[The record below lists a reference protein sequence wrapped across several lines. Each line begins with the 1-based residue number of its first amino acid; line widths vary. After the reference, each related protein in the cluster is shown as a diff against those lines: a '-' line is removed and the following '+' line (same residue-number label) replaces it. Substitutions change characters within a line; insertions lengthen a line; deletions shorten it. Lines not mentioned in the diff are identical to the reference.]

1 MSREPRIID
10 VAALIDRSSLGRFNY
25 RVIVLSW
32 LVTAFDGID
41 NLMSG
46 FTAPYLRDEMH
57 LSLPQ
62 LGWLAFSASSGM
74 VIGGFVFSYI
84 ADRIGR
90 RPAIIVSAV
99 AFGVLTA
106 ATAAAKSFEAL
117 FIMRFLDGLPL
128 GGLIPLA
135 WAINIEFA
143 PRRMRSSM
151 VTVIMLGYS
160 FGGLAVGPLTNL
172 LAPSHGWQSVYL
184 VAGIATLG
192 CATALWAG
200 LPESIRYL
208 VAKGRQAERVAQTLR
223 RIDPACD
230 ALPTDHFVLGDEAT
244 APREFHLRELF
255 RGGLRWVTPL
265 LWLSYFMST
274 IAIFVLTSWAPIIIE
289 SLDFPRSTAAVVAS
303 LTSAFGA
310 IAALVLMRFTD
321 RHGPAAITSC
331 SGAAVPVLLLIGFGF
346 VPHHLFL
353 VISVV
358 GAVLISG
365 MHYGM
370 HSIGGIYYPSAIRA
384 SGGGWASS
392 VAKLGA
398 VLGPLAA
405 GFVLASHL
413 PKERIY
419 ALLAA
424 CPAVVTLSVLA
435 IAAAVRANER
445 SAGGREWV
453 SNPPG
458 TGWQPL
464 PDLKSGRSTG
474 NDSPP

>member
-1 MSREPRIID
+1 MSREPRTID
-10 VAALIDRSSLGRFNY
+10 VAALIDHSSLGRFNY
-25 RVIVLSW
+25 RIIVLSW

-46 FTAPYLRDEMH
+46 FTAPYLQDALH
-57 LSLPQ
+57 LSLEQ
-62 LGWLAFSASSGM
+62 LGWLALAASSGM

-90 RPAIIVSAV
+90 RPAIIVCAT

-106 ATAAAKSFEAL
+106 ATAAASSFEAL
-117 FIMRFLDGLPL
+117 FVMRFLDGLPL

-135 WAINIEFA
+135 WAINIEFS

-160 FGGLAVGPLTNL
+160 FGGLTVGPLTNL
-172 LAPSHGWQSVYL
+172 LAPQHGWQSVYL
-184 VAGIATLG
+184 VAGLATLG
-192 CATALWAG
+192 CAAVLWAG

-208 VAKGRQAERVAQTLR
+208 VAKGRRPEQVVRTLR
-223 RIDPACD
+223 LIDPTCD
-230 ALPTDHFVLGDEAT
+230 ALPSDRLILGDEVAAT
-244 APREFHLRELF
+244 REFHVRELF
-255 RGGLRWVTPL
+255 RGSLRWITPL

-274 IAIFVLTSWAPIIIE
+274 IAIFVLTYWAPIIIE
-289 SLDFPRSTAAVVAS
+289 SLDFPRKTAAVVAS

-321 RHGPAAITSC
+321 RHGPAAITFC
-331 SGAAVPVLLLIGFGF
+331 SAAVVPVFLLIGFGF
-346 VPHHLFL
+346 VPHDLFL
-353 VISVV
+353 FISVV
-358 GAVLISG
+358 GAVLIAG

-398 VLGPLAA
+398 VLGPFAA

-419 ALLAA
+419 ALLAV

-435 IAAAVRANER
+435 IAAVVRTRER
-445 SAGGREWV
+445 AAGGREWV
-453 SNPPG
+453 SNPPR
-458 TGWQPL
+458 TG
-464 PDLKSGRSTG
+464 
-474 NDSPP
+474 

>member
-1 MSREPRIID
+1 MPRDPRTVD
-10 VAALIDRSSLGRFNY
+10 VAALIDRSRLGRFNY

-46 FTAPYLRDEMH
+46 FTAPYLRDELH

-62 LGWLAFSASSGM
+62 LGWLAFCASAGM

-90 RPAIIVSAV
+90 RPAIILCAV
-99 AFGVLTA
+99 AFGILTA
-106 ATAAAKSFEAL
+106 ATAAAASFEAL
-117 FIMRFLDGLPL
+117 LVMRFLDGLPL

-172 LAPSHGWQSVYL
+172 LAPQHGWQAVYL
-184 VAGIATLG
+184 VAGLATLG
-192 CATALWAG
+192 CAAILWLG
-200 LPESIRYL
+200 LPESVRYL
-208 VAKGRQAERVAQTLR
+208 VAKGREPERVAATLR
-223 RIDPACD
+223 RIEPGCD
-230 ALPTDHFVLGDEAT
+230 LLPTDRFMLGDEVT
-244 APREFHLRELF
+244 AAREFHVRELF
-255 RGGLRWVTPL
+255 IGKLRWVTPL

-289 SLDFPRSTAAVVAS
+289 SLDFARSTAAVVAS
-303 LTSAFGA
+303 LSSAFGA
-310 IAALVLMRFTD
+310 VAALVLMRFTD
-321 RHGPAAITSC
+321 RYGPAAITAC
-331 SGAAVPVLLLIGFGF
+331 SAAALPVLLLIGCGF
-346 VPHHLFL
+346 VPHAWFL
-353 VISVV
+353 VVSVI
-358 GAVLISG
+358 GAVLMSG

-398 VLGPLAA
+398 VIGPLAA
-405 GFVLASHL
+405 GFVLASDL
-413 PKERIY
+413 PRIRIY

-424 CPAVVTLSVLA
+424 CPAVVTLSVLG
-435 IAAAVRANER
+435 IAVVIRNSDR
-445 SAGGREWV
+445 LAGGREWV

-458 TGWQPL
+458 TG
-464 PDLKSGRSTG
+464 
-474 NDSPP
+474 

>member
-1 MSREPRIID
+1 MQAHGRGYTLSTSRAPRTID
-10 VAALIDRSSLGRFNY
+10 VAALIDRSKLGRFNY
-25 RVIVLSW
+25 RVIALSW

-46 FTAPYLRDEMH
+46 FTAPYLRDELH

-62 LGWLAFSASSGM
+62 LGWLAFAASSGM
-74 VIGGFVFSYI
+74 VLGGFVFSYI

-90 RPAIIVSAV
+90 RPAIILCAT
-99 AFGVLTA
+99 AFGILTA
-106 ATAAAKSFEAL
+106 ATAAAGSFEAL
-117 FIMRFLDGLPL
+117 LLMRFLDGLPL

-135 WAINIEFA
+135 WAINIEFS

-160 FGGLAVGPLTNL
+160 MGGLAVGPLTNA
-172 LAPSHGWQSVYL
+172 LAPQHGWQAVYL

-192 CATALWAG
+192 CAAALWLW
-200 LPESIRYL
+200 LPESVRFL
-208 VAKGRQAERVAQTLR
+208 TAKGRDPARIAAMLR

-230 ALPTDHFVLGDEAT
+230 AQPTDQFMLGDEVAAT
-244 APREFHLRELF
+244 REFHLRELF
-255 RGGLRWVTPL
+255 RGYLRWVTPL

-289 SLDFPRSTAAVVAS
+289 SLDFTRSTAANV
-303 LTSAFGA
+303 
-310 IAALVLMRFTD
+310 AALSSALGALAALALMRFTD
-321 RHGPAAITSC
+321 RRGPAAITAC
-331 SGAAVPVLLLIGFGF
+331 SGAAVPVLLLVGLGF
-346 VPHHLFL
+346 VPHDLFL
-353 VISVV
+353 WVSVS
-358 GAVLISG
+358 GSVLMSG

-370 HSIGGIYYPSAIRA
+370 HSIAGIYYPSAIRA

-405 GFVLASHL
+405 AFVLASHL

-435 IAAAVRANER
+435 IAAVVRANEKR
-445 SAGGREWV
+445 AGGREWV

-458 TGWQPL
+458 TG
-464 PDLKSGRSTG
+464 
-474 NDSPP
+474 

>member
-1 MSREPRIID
+1 MSREPRTID

-25 RVIVLSW
+25 RVIALSW

-46 FTAPYLRDEMH
+46 FVAPYLRDELH
-57 LSLPQ
+57 LGFKQ
-62 LGWLAFSASSGM
+62 LGWLAFAASAGM
-74 VIGGFVFSYI
+74 VIGGFVFSTI
-84 ADRIGR
+84 ADHIGR
-90 RPAIIVSAV
+90 RPAIIASAI

-106 ATAAAKSFEAL
+106 ATAAANSFPAL
-117 FIMRFLDGLPL
+117 LVMRFLDGLPL

-135 WAINIEFA
+135 WAINIEFS

-160 FGGLAVGPLTNL
+160 VGGLAVGPLTNL
-172 LAPSHGWQSVYL
+172 LAPQHGWQSVYL

-192 CATALWAG
+192 CALILWLG
-200 LPESIRYL
+200 LPESVRFL
-208 VAKGRQAERVAQTLR
+208 VAKGRQPERVTAMLR
-223 RIDPACD
+223 RIDPGCD
-230 ALPTDHFVLGDEAT
+230 AAPGDRLVLGDEVT
-244 APREFHLRELF
+244 AAREFHVRELF
-255 RGGLRWVTPL
+255 RGALRWVTPL

-289 SLDFPRSTAAVVAS
+289 SLNFPRSTAAIVAS
-303 LTSAFGA
+303 LSSAFGA
-310 IAALVLMRFTD
+310 VAALALMRFTD
-321 RHGPAAITSC
+321 RHGPAAITAC
-331 SGAAVPVLLLIGFGF
+331 SGLAVPVLLLVGLGL
-346 VPHHLFL
+346 VPHELFL
-353 VISVV
+353 WVSVA
-358 GAVLISG
+358 GSVLISG

-370 HSIGGIYYPSAIRA
+370 HSIAGIYYPSAIRA

-405 GFVLASHL
+405 GFVLASDL
-413 PKERIY
+413 PKIKIY

-435 IAAAVRANER
+435 IAAVVRARE
-445 SAGGREWV
+445 SAGGGREWV

-458 TGWQPL
+458 TG
-464 PDLKSGRSTG
+464 
-474 NDSPP
+474 

>member
-1 MSREPRIID
+1 MSTSRAPRTID
-10 VAALIDRSSLGRFNY
+10 VAALIDGSKLGRFNY

-32 LVTAFDGID
+32 LVTAFDGMD

-46 FTAPYLRDEMH
+46 FTAPYLRDTLH

-62 LGWLAFSASSGM
+62 LGWLAFAASSGM
-74 VIGGFVFSYI
+74 VLGGFVFSYI

-90 RPAIIVSAV
+90 RPAIILCAT
-99 AFGVLTA
+99 AFGILTA
-106 ATAAAKSFEAL
+106 ATAAAGSFQAL
-117 FIMRFLDGLPL
+117 LVMRFLDGLPL

-160 FGGLAVGPLTNL
+160 MGGLAVGPLTNA
-172 LAPSHGWQSVYL
+172 LAPQHGWQAVYL
-184 VAGIATLG
+184 IAGLATLG
-192 CATALWAG
+192 CAAALALW
-200 LPESIRYL
+200 LPESVRFL
-208 VAKGRQAERVAQTLR
+208 TAKGRDPARIAATLR

-230 ALPTDHFVLGDEAT
+230 VQPTDHYMLGDEIT
-244 APREFHLRELF
+244 AAREFHLRELF
-255 RGGLRWVTPL
+255 RGYLRWVTPL

-289 SLDFPRSTAAVVAS
+289 SLHFTRSTAAVVAS
-303 LTSAFGA
+303 LSSAFGA
-310 IAALVLMRFTD
+310 LAALALMRFTD
-321 RHGPAAITSC
+321 KHGPAAITVC
-331 SGAAVPVLLLIGFGF
+331 SAAAVPVLLLVGLGF
-346 VPHHLFL
+346 VPHEQFL
-353 VISVV
+353 WVSVA
-358 GAVLISG
+358 GSVLMSG

-370 HSIGGIYYPSAIRA
+370 HSIAGIYYPSAIRA

-398 VLGPLAA
+398 VLGPLVAA
-405 GFVLASHL
+405 FILASDL

-435 IAAAVRANER
+435 IAAVVRANQKA
-445 SAGGREWV
+445 AGGREWV

-458 TGWQPL
+458 TG
-464 PDLKSGRSTG
+464 
-474 NDSPP
+474 